1 MKKVAVF
8 GGSGFIGSYLI
19 ESLLSRNYQ
28 VYSIDLKEPKE
39 ATKATFIQCD
49 ILNRSSIQ
57 EIFKTHQFDFVYN
70 LAGFANLDKAV
81 EFPIETFELNVMG
94 NLYILEECK
103 RQKISRFIYAS
114 SAYAMNDKGS
124 FYGVSKLSSEKIIE
138 EYHKKYGLNYTIL
151 RYGSLYSER
160 DFENNYIYNLVEKA
174 IETGKIN
181 HGGDGNEI
189 REYIHAADAA
199 KLSVDVIEDEG
210 YAEKHI
216 ILTGVE
222 RYKRIDLF
230 NLINEI
236 LGNKIEINLSNDGY
250 SNHYKFS
257 PYSFTPEQS
266 QKLVP
271 NPFIDM
277 GQGILNC
284 ISKIHS
290 K

>member
-1 MKKVAVF
+1 MKKIAVF

-19 ESLLSRNYQ
+19 ESLISRNYE
-28 VYSIDLKEPKE
+28 VFSIDLKEPKVSND
-39 ATKATFIQCD
+39 ATFIQCD
-49 ILNRSSIQ
+49 ILDRTSIQ
-57 EIFKTHQFDFVYN
+57 EIFKMHQFEYVYN

-103 RQKISRFIYAS
+103 RQNVTRFIYAS

-138 EYHKKYGLNYTIL
+138 EYHKKYGLSYTIL

-199 KLSVDVIEDEG
+199 KLSVDVIEDEV

-250 SNHYKFS
+250 NNHYKFS

>member
-1 MKKVAVF
+1 MKKIAVF

-19 ESLLSRNYQ
+19 ESLLSRKYE
-28 VYSIDLKEPKE
+28 VFSIDLKEPKIE
-39 ATKATFIQCD
+39 TTATFIQCD
-49 ILNRSSIQ
+49 ILDRSSIQ
-57 EIFKTHQFDFVYN
+57 KVFQKHQFDFVYN

-103 RQKISRFIYAS
+103 RQNVSRFIYAS

-199 KLSVDVIEDEG
+199 KLSVDVIEDDE

-284 ISKIHS
+284 ISKIHN